1 MKIIPVF
8 TLIFIRLVL
17 VTSQSVDDAHCP
29 FELEE
34 AINTDDYVG
43 GDAEFE
49 LRVQWVYSRCNIDGS
64 PKCISPIPKE
74 FTVYG
79 LWRKRSYN
87 QGPPAS
93 KAAFN
98 LSKFNDELRVDMLK
112 YWPNI
117 YTNARDL
124 NNSNFW
130 GNEWREHGRWSG
142 FSHNY
147 YFTEAIQLFKSQ
159 PITDYVLRTYTP
171 GPAASFTNHGFER
184 NMREANLRRVHLK
197 CNTDINNRQ
206 QLVEIGINY
215 RYINRQW
222 FIVDHP
228 QHSEC
233 DSCLVI

>member
-1 MKIIPVF
+1 MKIILAF

-49 LRVQWVYSRCNIDGS
+49 LRVQWGYSRCNIDGS

-74 FTVYG
+74 FTVYR

-112 YWPNI
+112 YWPSI

-142 FSHNY
+142 FVGIYGAFQAKKTKSV
-147 YFTEAIQLFKSQ
+147 AILEDNF
-159 PITDYVLRTYTP
+159 
-171 GPAASFTNHGFER
+171 ANHEFER
-184 NMREANLRRVHLK
+184 NMREANLRRVNLK
-197 CNTDINNRQ
+197 CNADINNRQ
-206 QLVEIGINY
+206 QLVEIGIYY

-228 QHSEC
+228 ELSEC